1 MFPISNG
8 NWSNAAN
15 WNSDDPLRV
24 GTVPT
29 VGDEVYLNNKN
40 ITPDIDIKVA
50 SITNSSL
57 AALSIATGGWLLGF
71 SGAERTIE
79 ALLIPG
85 WAVSSADMLRIDTT
99 AGQTLNLIG
108 GAAVGTGVYLIRQ
121 RAHDGI
127 INFYGDYPINKLLI
141 SCIGSA
147 QINIYGTISTVETS
161 ITLVALQNIKVRIF
175 GTVINSATANAP
187 AILNNNPSVPVEV
200 LSLQH
205 DYTKAGSHISGR
217 FAFMTGGS
225 YIGEDTSGNPLP
237 LTDPTTADQ
246 ALPQDVRFGTVYN
259 NGGLTG
265 TSKMPAK
272 EVVSKDVVFDNGT
285 IGEAFLTAEAV
296 AQAAAQV
303 VGAQFNGFEG

>member
-1 MFPISNG
+1 MAIMFPISNG

-29 VGDEVYLNNKN
+29 VGDEVYINGKN
-40 ITPDIDIKVA
+40 ITPDIDIKVT
-50 SITNSSL
+50 SITNSSFP
-57 AALSIATGGWLLGF
+57 ALSIAAGGYMFGF
-71 SGAERTIE
+71 AGAERTIE
-79 ALLIPG
+79 ALLVPG
-85 WAVSSADMLRIDTT
+85 LYEMLRIDTT
-99 AGQTLNLIG
+99 PGQTLNLIG
-108 GAAVGTGVYLIRQ
+108 GAAIGTGNYLFGIRPL
-121 RAHDGI
+121 HGI
-127 INFYGDYPINKLLI
+127 INFYGDYPINGVLYYC
-141 SCIGSA
+141 SGSA
-147 QINIYGTISTVETS
+147 QINIYGTISPVGTS
-161 ITLVALQNIKVRIF
+161 MNLLALQSIKVRIF
-175 GTVINSATANAP
+175 GTVINSSTINAP
-187 AILNNNPSVPVEV
+187 AINNLNPSIPVEV

-246 ALPQDVRFGTVYN
+246 ALPQDVRLGVVYN

-285 IGEAFLTAEAV
+285 VGEAILTAEAV
-296 AQAAAQV
+296 SQAAAQV
-303 VGAQFNGFEG
+303 VGAQFNSFK

>member
-1 MFPISNG
+1 MAIMFPISNG

-29 VGDEVYLNNKN
+29 VGDEVYLNGKN
-40 ITPDIDIKVA
+40 ITPDIDIKVT

-57 AALSIATGGWLLGF
+57 AAPSIATGGYMLSF
-71 SGAERTIE
+71 ADVERTIE
-79 ALLIPG
+79 ALLIPSG
-85 WAVSSADMLRIDTT
+85 ADLLLINTIS
-99 AGQTLNLIG
+99 GQTLNLIG
-108 GAAVGTGVYLIRQ
+108 GAAIGVGSSISLFRQ
-121 RAHDGI
+121 RVLAGT
-127 INFYGDYPINKLLI
+127 INFYGDYPINLMLNNNT
-141 SCIGSA
+141 GSA
-147 QINIYGTISTVETS
+147 QINIYGTISSLGTS
-161 ITLVALQNIKVRIF
+161 MILPALTAIKVRIF
-175 GTVINSATANAP
+175 GTVINGATGFP
-187 AILNNNPSVPVEV
+187 IVNNNPSIPVEV

-205 DYTKAGSHISGR
+205 DYTKAGGHISGR

-259 NGGLTG
+259 NRGLTG
-265 TSKMPAK
+265 TLKVPDK
-272 EVVSKDVVFDNGT
+272 ENVALGIEFDNGT
-285 IGEAFLTAEAV
+285 LGEAFLTAEAV